1 MCLKFEVEID
11 GYGYLL
17 YRIGFVGIRYF
28 VVIFMYVIVLFVM
41 MIVYIC
47 WIELQFQVG
56 CDEDMMWL

>member
-1 MCLKFEVEID
+1 MCLKFEMEIS
-11 GYGYLL
+11 GYGYLS